1 MAKTEVLSGGHVQA
15 SASTTAPVDRNNN
28 TDDENNNNNDSAGK
42 PHLHSMGSPL
52 KAPNGKYQ
60 LRPRSLQARRF
71 CDDWSFHDSL
81 RDKPRQQ
88 PLSRYR
94 RKTANA
100 RERYRMRQINTAFES
115 LRGVLPSWVCSRKAA
130 SDLTKITTLR
140 LASAY
145 IRALQDILEGNASE
159 ESCPWVFSS
168 ILNDGSGSGGSAKGR
183 RKSCGGGGVSKGN
196 PGEDVGSEDD
206 LLKKSS
212 PLTLGPQATSTD
224 ADFVSLLCGGNGT
237 DATTLD
243 DDGFDTFAHLSP
255 IGDDS
260 DPVTLLLLGSDST
273 SRCCWG
279 ANEGQQVPLVT

>member
-1 MAKTEVLSGGHVQA
+1 MAKTEVLSSGHTHTQA
-15 SASTTAPVDRNNN
+15 SASTTVPVDRNNN
-28 TDDENNNNNDSAGK
+28 TNEENNNNNNNNNNDSAGK
-42 PHLHSMGSPL
+42 PHLHAIGSPL
-52 KAPNGKYQ
+52 KVPNGKYQ

-168 ILNDGSGSGGSAKGR
+168 ILNDGGSGKGR
-183 RKSCGGGGVSKGN
+183 KSGGGKGN
-196 PGEDVGSEDD
+196 PGEDIGSED
-206 LLKKSS
+206 LLKKS
-212 PLTLGPQATSTD
+212 PLTLSSQTASPD
-224 ADFVSLLCGGNGT
+224 ADFVSLLCGGNET
-237 DATTLD
+237 DATGLD
-243 DDGFDTFAHLSP
+243 DSFDSFSHLSP
-255 IGDDS
+255 MGDS
-260 DPVTLLLLGSDST
+260 DPVTLLLLGSDSS
-273 SRCCWG
+273 SRCWG
-279 ANEGQQVPLVT
+279 SEGQQVPLVT